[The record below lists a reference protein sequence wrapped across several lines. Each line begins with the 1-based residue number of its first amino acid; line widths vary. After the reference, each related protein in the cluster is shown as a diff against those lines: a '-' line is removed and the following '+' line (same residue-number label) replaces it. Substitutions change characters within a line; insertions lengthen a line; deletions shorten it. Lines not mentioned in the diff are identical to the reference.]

1 MFTLRIACPIF
12 GARTKGGNREAKA
25 GGLMYAI
32 HQFRPSMTIPDM
44 TYRYVASAI
53 VGVVLFLRYFQPF
66 LPYSQRGSP
75 NFWPFL
81 IIVLISGFL
90 LSLGLARRRFWV
102 PTCLL
107 LTLFAG
113 NFILIVADSITDSF
127 DRHNLLPFEFIF
139 IALLTLPAYFGA
151 LIAATIDS
159 FRARGMKA

>member
-1 MFTLRIACPIF
+1 
-12 GARTKGGNREAKA
+12 
-25 GGLMYAI
+25 MYAI
-32 HQFRPSMTIPDM
+32 HQFRPIMTIPDM
-44 TYRYVASAI
+44 TYRHVASAI
-53 VGVVLFLRYFQPF
+53 LGVVLFLLYFKPF

-75 NFWPFL
+75 NLWPFL

-90 LSLGLARRRFWV
+90 LSLGLTRHRFWV

-113 NFILIVADSITDSF
+113 NFILVVVDSITDTF

-139 IALLTLPAYFGA
+139 IAVLTLPAYFGA
-151 LIAATIDS
+151 LIAAAIDW